1 MGTQVRYPDAHA
13 VPQSCTFH
21 HVDKLKYYSGGAIVL
36 TSQTPVALLRHSLLE
51 LPPYYLSAL
60 WPESISIEP
69 REEADMRLPTWRSLE
84 RSVGSSATSVA
95 SPLVQLNMF

>member
-1 MGTQVRYPDAHA
+1 MGTQVRYP
-13 VPQSCTFH
+13 VLMLSPILVLRIILTN
-21 HVDKLKYYSGGAIVL
+21 YYSGGAIVL

-51 LPPYYLSAL
+51 LPLYYLSAL

-84 RSVGSSATSVA
+84 RSVGSSAASVA
-95 SPLVQLNMF
+95 SPLVQLIMF